1 MAFFAFK
8 QASGGDREFVF
19 ELKDEGRIA
28 KARKILSGEETSE
41 VHVMGRFRKESKE
54 YNPGFSYHLDPDTVY
69 FFSYAIE
76 VCDANM
82 NYLEE
87 HLDEAGG
94 AFLPGAYW
102 CPWDSRLSREIE
114 A

>member
-1 MAFFAFK
+1 MALFAF
-8 QASGGDREFVF
+8 QQHSGPGEFIF
-19 ELKDEGRIA
+19 ELTDEGKIS
-28 KARKILSGEETSE
+28 KARKILSGDETSE
-41 VHVMGRFRKESKE
+41 VHVMGRFRKQRKD
-54 YNPGFSYHLDPDTVY
+54 YNPHFSYHLDPDTVV

-82 NYLEE
+82 NYVED

-102 CPWDSRLSREIE
+102 CPWDSRLVREVTP